1 MEITTEKPVDIQ
13 EQVTKEIENYGLT
26 EVEPIEPKKKV
37 QFRFKRRREREY
49 YHSINWAEWWDEFN
63 GARTEGGKRK
73 YLSVSSFIQSKTKIQ
88 WQQQMLLH
96 CIGQEPV
103 ENVVREVPYLGNWQ
117 KIRRNG
123 FYVFDDPA
131 KARAVEIA
139 LEQKA
144 ELVAASRSLA
154 PMIAKRLA
162 YWYHIKDMIT
172 EALVGK
178 LVEEDTYATV
188 KLKSGKTKKVL
199 VETRD
204 HRMESFFKW
213 QQKAEEM
220 ILKLEDQFMRVHGVD
235 PTNPGQNW
243 VTMGALAGQVGAAA
257 ALTGAASHSRPMI
270 FQNGE
275 ELPLP
280 EGVTYDSLLF
290 ASHLAGH
297 AERFPELP
305 LPEEVKPNG
314 KHKSKAQ

>member
-188 KLKSGKTKKVL
+188 KLKSGKT
-199 VETRD
+199 
-204 HRMESFFKW
+204 
-213 QQKAEEM
+213 
-220 ILKLEDQFMRVHGVD
+220 
-235 PTNPGQNW
+235 
-243 VTMGALAGQVGAAA
+243 
-257 ALTGAASHSRPMI
+257 
-270 FQNGE
+270 
-275 ELPLP
+275 
-280 EGVTYDSLLF
+280 
-290 ASHLAGH
+290 
-297 AERFPELP
+297 
-305 LPEEVKPNG
+305 
-314 KHKSKAQ
+314 